1 MAVTGDRTEIGLQR
15 HFTTAGVHPY
25 DEITWERR
33 DSRISDYRT
42 GEVAFEQPGVEVPIT
57 WSMNAT
63 NILAQ
68 KYFRGTL
75 GLPEREVSL
84 RQVIDRVVDSITRW
98 GTIDGCRAT
107 SRGTSP

>member
-1 MAVTGDRTEIGLQR
+1 MAVTGERIDIGIRR
-15 HFTTAGVHPY
+15 HFTEEGRRPY
-25 DEITWERR
+25 EMFEWERR

-42 GEVAFEQPGVEVPIT
+42 GEVAFEQLGVEVPLT

-84 RQVIDRVVDSITRW
+84 RQVIDRVVDTITAW
-98 GTIDGCRAT
+98 GLKDGYFVDEIEA
-107 SRGTSP
+107 